1 MDAKSGQI
9 KNGNKSEIF
18 SAPVDVQESAN
29 ETTNAF
35 DVGLI
40 VQFWVHLII
49 HLELHLLHF
58 IIYIK
63 VQKRCPEIALN
74 VVLLVGLKLHL
85 FMQLKGEIEVAFYA
99 ALEGASK
106 ISF

>member
-1 MDAKSGQI
+1 MHMRMVSNIDLRVRMDAKSGQL

-35 DVGLI
+35 DVSLI

-49 HLELHLLHF
+49 HLGLHLLHF

-63 VQKRCPEIALN
+63 VQKRCA
-74 VVLLVGLKLHL
+74 
-85 FMQLKGEIEVAFYA
+85 
-99 ALEGASK
+99 
-106 ISF
+106 